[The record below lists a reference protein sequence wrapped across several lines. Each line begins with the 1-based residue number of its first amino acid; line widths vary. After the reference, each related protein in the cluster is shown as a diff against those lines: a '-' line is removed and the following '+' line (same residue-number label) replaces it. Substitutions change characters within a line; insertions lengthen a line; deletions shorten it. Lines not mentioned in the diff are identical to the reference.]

1 MFKETR
7 EGREEII
14 PAVERLYSFIGRVAE
29 KYRAEGVPVR
39 ADGRIDMLAYKGIH
53 PDLDADLAKNSELDD
68 AWFKDVPKDRRQ
80 SAKLALEGEQLE
92 MLAYGVFVKNLG
104 KNFIVARASE
114 HDDRINKADTVIL
127 DKDSGEL
134 ICAFDEVSATSG
146 SDFEE
151 KLGKVKNRNFQGGAK
166 LKYGIGVKK
175 VGEKRVVMAAS
186 VESLPIFYIALPSDR
201 IKKGIKEFNPD
212 QNTQSDFEKNLFKY
226 FVATLNAQIQGL
238 KLYGNR
244 LDPKLKERL
253 QVFETLLR
261 NLN

>member
-7 EGREEII
+7 PEREEII
-14 PAVERLYSFIGRVAE
+14 PAVEKLNTFIGQVAE
-29 KYRAEGVPVR
+29 KYRSQGVPVR
-39 ADGRIDMLAYKGIH
+39 ADGRIDMLAYKGIQ
-53 PDLDADLAKNSELDD
+53 PDVDADLAKNSELEDT
-68 AWFKDVPKDRRQ
+68 WFKGVPKEQRQ
-80 SAKLALEGEQLE
+80 SARLTLEGEQLE
-92 MLAYGVFVKNLG
+92 MLAYGVFIKNLG

-127 DKDSGEL
+127 DKVSGEL
-134 ICAFDEVSATSG
+134 ICAFDEVGATNG

-151 KLGKVKNRNFQGGAK
+151 KLGKVKDRNFQGGAK

-175 VGEKRVVMAAS
+175 VGEKRTVMAAS
-186 VESLPIFYIALPSDR
+186 AENLPIFYIALPSDR
-201 IKKGIKEFNPD
+201 IQKGIKEFNPD

-253 QVFETLLR
+253 QVFEKLLATL
-261 NLN
+261 N